1 MPGLHLA
8 MRSGQA
14 ESAAGQSVLPGGTSD
29 IGGDNV
35 GGVPVQTAA
44 GTVISHGG
52 PGIGV
57 RGGFLHI
64 PQRHPGVQRRGDERM
79 PQKLL
84 LSSAVAKVAA

>member
-1 MPGLHLA
+1 
-8 MRSGQA
+8 
-14 ESAAGQSVLPGGTSD
+14 
-29 IGGDNV
+29 
-35 GGVPVQTAA
+35 
-44 GTVISHGG
+44 
-52 PGIGV
+52 V